1 MKILSL
7 VLAFSLASLLAC
19 TRSASEAT
27 PAPPTGP
34 DTVSEIETWPWD
46 SGWLSTGMNP
56 QEKGRY
62 IVGIGSTPSALFVLV
77 NTDTLYGAEITQE
90 LWRNQGGKI
99 WTQLP
104 LPGKGATYHSQFRRI
119 GGCLYFTSYDSGV
132 YITDS
137 LGNLTRRVRTPLDFN
152 ATNYISTIDSTS
164 KGIVASL
171 IARGGADTSWIVL
184 ITDSGM
190 VDLKTRFVPRTFAPH
205 RILESSFGKILVGT
219 QTLYT
224 GNLNIQETYNFP
236 SSLPY
241 EDWQLFNVYSMVEY
255 NGKIWTARNGRVILR
270 LNAENLEYVD
280 SINQF
285 QHSDT
290 FDLQRFSD
298 RRGQFGGLLKYQ
310 DLLFICGQGG
320 GPLDFNG
327 VWVWNEKRQWFQH
340 TPLLRRGVRFN
351 VGNFFPT
358 NGIEVWR
365 DTLYAVTESSRGLLK
380 RAISDIRRDL
390 DRDTARW
397 TP

>member
-7 VLAFSLASLLAC
+7 VLVSSLASLLAC

-34 DTVSEIETWPWD
+34 DTVSEIDTWPWD

-77 NTDTLYGAEITQE
+77 NYDTLDGPEIPQE
-90 LWRNQGGKI
+90 LWRTQGGKI
-99 WTQLP
+99 WTRLP
-104 LPGKGATYHSQFRRI
+104 LPGQGATYHSLFRVI
-119 GGCLYFTSYDSGV
+119 GGCLYFSSDDSGV

-137 LGNLTRRVRTPLDFN
+137 LGNLIRRIRTPPDFISS
-152 ATNYISTIDSTS
+152 NYITTIDSTS
-164 KGIVASL
+164 QGVVAILASRSGPVFQTL
-171 IARGGADTSWIVL
+171 VSISDTIMTNL
-184 ITDSGM
+184 RTKFD
-190 VDLKTRFVPRTFAPH
+190 VPLQVSNLVFEA
-205 RILESSFGKILVGT
+205 LQGKILVGAEN
-219 QTLYT
+219 LYS
-224 GNLNIQETYNFP
+224 GDLKSQVAYTYP
-236 SSLPY
+236 SSLSY
-241 EDWQLFNVYSMVEY
+241 EYWQTNHVSSIVEY
-255 NGKIWTARNGRVILR
+255 SGKIWTARNNRVILR
-270 LNAENLEYVD
+270 LSSENLEYID

-285 QHSDT
+285 RHSDT
-290 FDLQRFSD
+290 FDLQAFSD

-327 VWVWNEKRQWFQH
+327 VWVWNEKRLWFQH
-340 TPLLRRGVRFN
+340 TPLLRRGIRFN
-351 VGNFFPT
+351 VANFFPT

-365 DTLYAVTESSRGLLK
+365 DTLYAITESSRGLLK

>member
-1 MKILSL
+1 MKSL
-7 VLAFSLASLLAC
+7 TLVVAVVLASLFAC
-19 TRSASEAT
+19 TRSAGEVAPT
-27 PAPPTGP
+27 PPTSP
-34 DTVSEIETWPWD
+34 DTVSEIDTWPWD

-62 IVGIGSTPSALFVLV
+62 IVGIGSTSSALFVLV
-77 NTDTLYGAEITQE
+77 NRDTLDGLEIHQE
-90 LWRNQGGKI
+90 LWRNEGGKI

-104 LPGKGATYHSQFRRI
+104 LPGQGATYLSLFRLI
-119 GGCLYFTSYDSGV
+119 GGCLYFSSDDSGI

-137 LGNLTRRVRTPLDFN
+137 LGNFLRRVRTPPNFN

-164 KGIVASL
+164 QGIVASL
-171 IARGGADTSWIVL
+171 VARGSYDTSWIVL

-190 VDLKTRFVPRTFAPH
+190 VNLKTRFVPRTFAPV
-205 RILESSFGKILVGT
+205 RILESSSGKILMGT

-224 GNLNIQETYNFP
+224 GDLKTQETYTYP

-241 EDWQLFNVYSMVEY
+241 ADWQTFNVHSLVEY
-255 NGKIWTARNGRVILR
+255 NGKIWTARNNRVILR
-270 LNAENLEYVD
+270 LNAENLEYAD
-280 SINQF
+280 SITQF

-290 FDLQRFSD
+290 FDLQPFSN
-298 RRGQFGGLLKYQ
+298 RRGEFGGLLKYQ
-310 DLLFICGQGG
+310 DLLFVCGQGG

-340 TPLLRRGVRFN
+340 TPLLRRGIRFN